1 MKSGINV
8 VSFFDGMGCLY
19 VALKELAIPI
29 ESYHAYE
36 IDKHA
41 MKAAKALNPNVI
53 HKGDVRFFDIKDYP
67 DGVQIFAGG
76 SPCTDL
82 SFAGKMSGLICNSL
96 PEYMELRNE
105 YLETK
110 DENLFFHNGK
120 FQQSILFWEWLR
132 ALKEIQKVNPGVY
145 FLLENVIMPKQHENT
160 ISKELGIASIR
171 INANLV
177 SAQNRDRNFWTNIS
191 LEPFGLF
198 GDLHC
203 TITQPKDRGILLKH
217 ILESEVKEKYYLS
230 DKMLQGFFKHTQK
243 HKEAGNGFAFK
254 PKTGEN
260 KGNCLTS
267 RCHKMGVDD
276 NYIKEFKVC
285 LVQGRGEEAKQLR
298 KQGIDKFADKELMP
312 RYDGKTNCL
321 TSVKKDN
328 LVMDFSENINTNNC
342 LQSYGINHIFVLLNK
357 YNEKSAF
364 DKRNTI
370 KALLILL
377 EKIRERTE
385 KERKTGIYPTF
396 WEKKILQSTM
406 YVRGVQEKKV
416 RGSFFF
422 GISQQKQEYYKRLAN
437 REEMRIMWQR
447 TKFGHTPQ
455 GFQLEEQLFRKFADF
470 VQVVSHE
477 KTQNKKILHNMWKTK
492 QGVWILR
499 EALSEIQKIWRPI
512 YVQREPVYSNNTPYR
527 IRRLSVREAGR
538 LQSIPESDLDIM
550 LNCGVS
556 DSQLYKIYGNGWNC
570 EVVKHILSYIKL

>member
-198 GDLHC
+198 GDLRC
-203 TITQPKDRGILLKH
+203 TIPQPKDRGILLKH
-217 ILESEVKEKYYLS
+217 ILESDVKEKYYLS
-230 DKMLQGFFKHTQK
+230 DKMLKCFSNRKS
-243 HKEAGNGFAFK
+243 EWAGTFK
-254 PKTGEN
+254 PTIGDK
-260 KGNCLTS
+260 KANCVTA
-267 RCHKMGVDD
+267 RCYKMGVDD
-276 NYIKEFKVC
+276 NYIKEFPVC
-285 LVQGRGEEAKQLR
+285 LSQGRGEEAKQLR

-312 RYDGKTNCL
+312 RNDGKTNTLSTVQKDNLLCVAMRGRNNSNGTIQQEIEPRNDGKTNCL
-321 TSVKKDN
+321 TSVHKDN
-328 LVMDFSENINTNNC
+328 LVMEDWKSCDYRVDEGLRISSDDKSKTLLARSREDSSCGQFVIQLNPSLQSGGKQPYQQNRVYDSNCIAPALCANKADLLIMLPEATKKGFTEIKPGECFDFENPNSKTRRGRKMEDKSNC
-342 LQSYGINHIFVLLNK
+342 LMAQ
-357 YNEKSAF
+357 
-364 DKRNTI
+364 
-370 KALLILL
+370 
-377 EKIRERTE
+377 
-385 KERKTGIYPTF
+385 
-396 WEKKILQSTM
+396 
-406 YVRGVQEKKV
+406 
-416 RGSFFF
+416 
-422 GISQQKQEYYKRLAN
+422 
-437 REEMRIMWQR
+437 
-447 TKFGHTPQ
+447 
-455 GFQLEEQLFRKFADF
+455 
-470 VQVVSHE
+470 
-477 KTQNKKILHNMWKTK
+477 QNKFMQFT
-492 QGVWILR
+492 
-499 EALSEIQKIWRPI
+499 EDF
-512 YVQREPVYSNNTPYR
+512 R
-527 IRRLSVREAGR
+527 IRRLTTREAGR
-538 LQSIPESDLDIM
+538 LQSIPEIDLDIM